1 MPIYAY
7 ECGTCGSRFDRMLR
21 LAERDA
27 PQTCPKCEATPA
39 TRRVAGG
46 HFELR
51 GGGWFKDGYQK

>member
-1 MPIYAY
+1 MPIYEY

-21 LAERDA
+21 LAERDD
-27 PQTCPKCEATPA
+27 PQTCPKCSAAPA

-51 GGGWFKDGYQK
+51 GAGWFKDGYQK

>member
-1 MPIYAY
+1 MPIYEY
-7 ECGTCGSRFDRMLR
+7 ECGTCGNRFDRMLR

-27 PQTCPKCEATPA
+27 PQTCPKCETAPA
-39 TRRVAGG
+39 TRRIAGG